1 MTRFLM
7 TNVWVTCK
15 TDAEAQ
21 FLGFAL
27 AVTSPVVPT
36 SLYLDCKSLRFALNR
51 SKKKTNHKP
60 LDTRLCPSSGM
71 LWEPPF
77 KTSSLYLFSS
87 AASDE
92 EGKITPC
99 LNSRP
104 RRVLW
109 VAHLCVSLWM
119 QKRTRPC
126 PLVCAVLLSLDSQ
139 GKLLQW
145 SICWWCGPVKVFG
158 GLDQKLRFW
167 DLFSISLLIC
177 LTPDESLVHAALMLL
192 IVILLNVEV
201 VL

>member
-1 MTRFLM
+1 M
-7 TNVWVTCK
+7 
-15 TDAEAQ
+15 
-21 FLGFAL
+21 
-27 AVTSPVVPT
+27 TSPVVRT
-36 SLYLDCKSLRFALNR
+36 SLCLDCKSLRFALNR
-51 SKKKTNHKP
+51 SNKKKPHKP
-60 LDTRLCPSSGM
+60 LDTRLCPCSGM

-87 AASDE
+87 AASNE

-145 SICWWCGPVKVFG
+145 SIRWWCGPVKVFG

-167 DLFSISLLIC
+167 DLFLHFPL
-177 LTPDESLVHAALMLL
+177 D
-192 IVILLNVEV
+192 LLNSRWKFGTRSSDVAHCDSFKCRSCALRYCGAGSAV
-201 VL
+201 GKLCVAIYKFWFT